1 MEDKIAFRV
10 FILFFALSI
19 CLGAD
24 AQEKFKLG
32 KSALVRELK
41 IADRCHTQGIAFD
54 EKFLY
59 LSCVDQLQRQGWI
72 YRIERSG
79 MESGKQIYQKLN
91 VTRAGQYHPSGLDIS
106 GSCLWVAVAEY
117 HPSPASST
125 VLCIDRSLFK
135 PAGYRVFDVPDHI
148 GALAAMKNW
157 LVALNW
163 DAKEF
168 YLLDYSGK
176 ILVKGPN
183 PGKTAYQDC
192 NYLSGDEVIC
202 SGSSSLLS
210 GAGYA
215 DIIQI
220 PDQSP
225 DNWRVKARLIAEK
238 MPGRISP
245 LTREGMAIWEDKIY
259 FLPDDLP
266 NPALYQFD
274 IPVWQK

>member
-1 MEDKIAFRV
+1 MKDKIALKV
-10 FILFFALSI
+10 FILFLASSI

-24 AQEKFKLG
+24 AQEKFSLG
-32 KSALVRELK
+32 KSPLIQELK
-41 IADRCHTQGIAFD
+41 IGDKCHTQGIAFD
-54 EKFLY
+54 ERFLY
-59 LSCVDQLQRQGWI
+59 LSCVNQLQREGWI

-79 MESGKQIYQKLN
+79 MESGKLIYLKLN
-91 VTRAGQYHPSGLDIS
+91 VTRGEQYHPSGLDIA

-117 HPSPASST
+117 HPYPARSSL
-125 VLCIDRSLFK
+125 LCIDLNLFK
-135 PAGYRVFDVPDHI
+135 PADSLVFDVDDHI
-148 GALAAMKNW
+148 GALAAMRNW

-176 ILVKGPN
+176 VLVKGQN

-192 NYLSGDEVIC
+192 NYLSGYDIIC

-210 GAGYA
+210 GTGYV

-220 PDQSP
+220 PDLNP
-225 DNWRVKARLIAEK
+225 DNWKVKARLIAEK
-238 MPGRISP
+238 MPKRLSP
-245 LTREGMAIWEDKIY
+245 LTREGMAVWKDKIY

-274 IPVWQK
+274 LPVWQK